1 MRSKKMQELICQ
13 AVDDAKGLDIRVL
26 DVQRI
31 SDVTDYM
38 VLTSGTSNRHVS
50 SVADK
55 VLEAM
60 RRHGCRPL
68 GTEGREAG
76 EWVLLDFGDVLVHVM
91 RPDVRQFYNLEKLWT
106 DSGQTKAVE
115 K

>member
-13 AVDDAKGLDIRVL
+13 AVDDAKGLNVRVL

-55 VLEAM
+55 VVEAM
-60 RRHGCRPL
+60 RRHGYRPL

-91 RPDVRQFYNLEKLWT
+91 KPDVRQFYNLEKLWT

>member
-13 AVDDAKGLDIRVL
+13 AVDDAKGLNVRVL

-60 RRHGCRPL
+60 RQHGCRPL

-91 RPDVRQFYNLEKLWT
+91 KPDVRQFYNLEKLWT